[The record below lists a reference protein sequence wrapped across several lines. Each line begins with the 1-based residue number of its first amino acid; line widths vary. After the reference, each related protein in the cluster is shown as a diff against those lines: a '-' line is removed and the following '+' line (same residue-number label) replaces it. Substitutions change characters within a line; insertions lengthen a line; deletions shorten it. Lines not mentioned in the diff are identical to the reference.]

1 MKKTA
6 SAGGPLR
13 RISQWLEARWD
24 WLYTCVGGARQ
35 VRYLIYLYRRA
46 DQDQLAQV
54 AGSLTFTT
62 LLSLVPMV
70 TIALGLFAAF
80 PLFDQAKLAIET
92 FMLQNVLPHQA
103 GSAVGEYVSEFADA
117 AGKLTTVGLAGLA
130 VTAAALMQ
138 TIFNAFDAIWRVAR
152 PRPLGTRILVYW
164 ASITLGPLLI
174 GSGLAITS
182 FVVSASLGW
191 IPGTEHLTQVIL
203 SFLVPFVLTT
213 SAFTLL
219 YVTVPNRDVQWR
231 HGAIGGLA
239 AGLGFELVKHLFG
252 MFVTRFPTYHLIYGA
267 FAAIPIFL
275 VWIYLSWMVAL
286 LGALIAATWPL
297 LAYERADAPAWP
309 GAAFADA
316 MRILALLLRARE
328 RGGAT
333 PRQIRAA
340 LHTAFADSEKLLEQL
355 RDANWIGRLQTSE
368 GETRWALVCDPGV
381 VRVADVFRRFAFDA
395 EMARKILDGEDAALA
410 QSMDQ
415 VAGWVDQGLEQ
426 SLAQAFR
433 DTGPEAGAD
442 GESAGDAA
450 PATAPI
456 AVARAGRVARAA
468 SRKG

>member
-1 MKKTA
+1 VVKKAA
-6 SAGGPLR
+6 SAGGPAPG
-13 RISQWLEARWD
+13 IGQWLADRWGA
-24 WLYTCVGGARQ
+24 LYAAVAGARLT
-35 VRYLIYLYRRA
+35 RYLLYLYRRTEE
-46 DQDQLAQV
+46 DQLAQV

-62 LLSLVPMV
+62 LLSLVPLV

-80 PLFDQAKLAIET
+80 PLFGQAKEAIEN
-92 FMLQNVLPHQA
+92 FLLQSVLPRQA
-103 GSAVGEYVSEFADA
+103 GSAVGEYVAEFADA

-174 GSGLAITS
+174 GSGLAITT
-182 FVVSASLGW
+182 FVISSSLGW
-191 IPGTEHLTQVIL
+191 IPGTERLTQVIL
-203 SFLVPFVLTT
+203 SLLVPFVLTT

-252 MFVTRFPTYHLIYGA
+252 LFVTRFPTYHLIYGA

-275 VWIYLSWMVAL
+275 VWIYLSWMVTL
-286 LGALIAATWPL
+286 LGALLAATWPL
-297 LAYERADAPAWP
+297 LAYERADAPSWP

-316 MRILALLLRARE
+316 MRVLALLLRARE

-333 PRQIRAA
+333 PRQIRTA
-340 LHTAFADSEKLLEQL
+340 LHTAFTDSDKLLEQL
-355 RDANWIGRLQTSE
+355 READWIGRLKASG
-368 GETRWALVCDPGV
+368 GETRWVLVCDPDT

-395 EMARKILDGEDAALA
+395 PMARKILDGEDAALA
-410 QSMDQ
+410 RSMDQ
-415 VAGWVDQGLEQ
+415 VAGWVDQGLGQ
-426 SLAQAFR
+426 SLAQAFK
-433 DTGPEAGAD
+433 GA
-442 GESAGDAA
+442 EPALAA
-450 PATAPI
+450 VPAVAS
-456 AVARAGRVARAA
+456 ARAGRAARAA
-468 SRKG
+468 SRKA